1 MSNEIWVVVEKARYD
16 ENIAA
21 ITRQLL
27 GKGRALADA
36 RGAPLAAVVLG
47 SGVGALA
54 ERAFAYGA
62 DKAYVVDD
70 AALAQ
75 YTTDGFVGA
84 AAALAAQYTP
94 ALILN
99 VSTFQMRDFSAALAA
114 ELGAGL
120 AIDATNVT
128 IEGEQISAL
137 RPSHGGNVINT
148 VAFDSA
154 RPAVVAVRKQVFPEA
169 AEQAGR
175 SGELVAAAMPNVE
188 IRTKVTNV
196 AAKQGAV
203 NLSDAAIIVSGGRG
217 LGNAEAYF
225 KLIPPLAEALGG
237 AYGASRAI
245 VDAGWIPYE
254 HQVGQ
259 TGKTVS
265 PKLYMAVGISGAI
278 QHLAGMR
285 TSRTIVAINKDADAP
300 IFRVASYGVVGDASE
315 IVPLLTEAIKQ
326 RANR

>member
-1 MSNEIWVVVEKARYD
+1 MPNEIWVVVEKARHAD
-16 ENIAA
+16 TIAA
-21 ITRQLL
+21 ISRELL
-27 GKGRALADA
+27 GKGRQLADA
-36 RGAPLAAVVLG
+36 AGTQLGALVLG
-47 SGVGALA
+47 SGVGTLA

-62 DKAYVVDD
+62 DKAYVVDH

-84 AAALAAQYTP
+84 AAALAKQYQP
-94 ALILN
+94 ALIL
-99 VSTFQMRDFSAALAA
+99 SGASFQMRDFSAALAA
-114 ELGAGL
+114 ELSVGL

-128 IEGEQISAL
+128 IDGGQIGAL

-148 VAFDSA
+148 IAFGAA
-154 RPAVVAVRKQVFPEA
+154 RPAIVALRKQSAPEA
-169 AEQAGR
+169 QEQAGR
-175 SGELVAAAMPNVE
+175 SGELIQEAMPSVE
-188 IRTKVTNV
+188 IRTKVSSV
-196 AAKQGAV
+196 APKQNAV
-203 NLSDAAIIVSGGRG
+203 NLSDAAVIVSGGRG
-217 LGNAEAYF
+217 LGSPENYF

-265 PKLYMAVGISGAI
+265 PKLYVAIGISGAI

-285 TSRTIVAINKDADAP
+285 TSRTIVAINKDPDAP
-300 IFRVASYGVVGDASE
+300 IFRVASYGVVGDAAE
-315 IVPLLTEAIKQ
+315 IVPLLTDELKQ